1 MAKPKWYVV
10 QVTVGREQQMC
21 ELIERVVLETNAKLE
36 ERGTP
41 IEDLLIECFSPHYLT
56 RRKRDGEWHDE
67 QKNLLPGYVVAVTG
81 NPWELGRLLWSVRE
95 FTRIVTVGETFVPL
109 QENEKAWIEDW
120 TRKGE
125 RTIPMSIAY
134 KQGDAVVVTEGPLK
148 GREGMITKI
157 NRRKCLAFIE
167 LVVNGKRVT
176 TAVGLAVLPD
186 PKVAQGEQPSCST

>member
-1 MAKPKWYVV
+1 MSRPKWYVIH
-10 QVTVGREQQMC
+10 VTTGNEQKMC
-21 ELIERVVLETNAKLE
+21 EQIERVAREANARLEAAGE
-36 ERGTP
+36 P
-41 IEDLLIECFSPHYLT
+41 QIDDLLVECFSPHYLT

-67 QKNLLPGYVVAVTG
+67 QKNLLPGYVVAVTAD
-81 NPWELGRLLWSVRE
+81 PWELGRHLYGAYDYARMVKM
-95 FTRIVTVGETFVPL
+95 GETFVPL
-109 QENEKAWIEDW
+109 REDERTWIEDW

-125 RTIPMSIAY
+125 RTIPISIAY

-167 LVVNGKRVT
+167 LEVNGKHVT

-186 PKVAQGEQPSCST
+186 VKRG